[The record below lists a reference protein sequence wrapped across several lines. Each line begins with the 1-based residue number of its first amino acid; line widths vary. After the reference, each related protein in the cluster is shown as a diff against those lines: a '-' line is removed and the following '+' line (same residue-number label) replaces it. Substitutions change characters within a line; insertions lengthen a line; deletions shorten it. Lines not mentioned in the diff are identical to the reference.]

1 VGAEDTRGA
10 RRGPKIAAVALLPV
24 IGLMGVLWSA
34 LVRGQTAGRS
44 GLAIN
49 TTGRAGQVQV
59 RPAPNFELRLFDGGA
74 FRLVDQR
81 GKLVVVN
88 FWASWC
94 PPCRDEAPEL
104 AAAWRALG
112 PAGTVFLG
120 INVWDSEESARA
132 ILEAYRVPY
141 PNGPDPQGRILVDFG
156 VTGIPE
162 TYVVDRTGRLVRRWV
177 GPITRQEL
185 VRLVEGVR
193 RSAP

>member
-1 VGAEDTRGA
+1 MRFALVGLLVAGLVVVLSSALFRGEA
-10 RRGPKIAAVALLPV
+10 PRRG
-24 IGLMGVLWSA
+24 
-34 LVRGQTAGRS
+34 
-44 GLAIN
+44 GLAVN

-59 RPAPNFELRLFDGGA
+59 RAAPNFELRLFDGGA

-94 PPCRDEAPEL
+94 PPCREEAPEL
-104 AAAWRALG
+104 VAAWRALG

-120 INVWDSEESARA
+120 INVWESEESARGF
-132 ILEAYRVPY
+132 LEAYRIPY

-162 TYVVDRTGRLVRRWV
+162 TYVVDGTGRLVRRWV

-185 VRLVEGVR
+185 IRLLERVR